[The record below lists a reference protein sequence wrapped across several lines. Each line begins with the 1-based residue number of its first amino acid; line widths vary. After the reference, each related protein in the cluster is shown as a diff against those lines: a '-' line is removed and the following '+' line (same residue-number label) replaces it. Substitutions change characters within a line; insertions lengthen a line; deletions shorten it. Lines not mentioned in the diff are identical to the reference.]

1 MHTSTGVIHVKINL
15 HLDCIQ
21 RWRLWVQQS
30 IYTQLLTKQ
39 ICEDWDTMTETWT
52 LVQNSSWKLNTPS
65 IMMYEFSIKRN
76 LALANIWKRVYQQVY
91 SLIWL
96 TSHFLWHVIQLSLQ
110 LLLLPSSQSLINVAL
125 IFVQLKFRKLYSKWI
140 KGVSF

>member
-65 IMMYEFSIKRN
+65 TMMYEFSIKRN
-76 LALANIWKRVYQQVY
+76 LALANIWKRVYQQVH

-96 TSHFLWHVIQLSLQ
+96 TSHFLWHVIQSSLQ
-110 LLLLPSSQSLINVAL
+110 LFLLPLSQSLLLLLFLFSWNL
-125 IFVQLKFRKLYSKWI
+125 ENSTNGKWI
-140 KGVSF
+140 KGVSL